1 MVREFDVMN
10 CFNGRFSVFMS
21 IEMNEGNTTTSLAAR
36 IFQNFNFVNFAMVH
50 HQLFNI
56 LLSVGKR
63 QVANVNVL
71 MIRRNFMTKRAFL
84 PSFFGSTLLS
94 LQD

>member
-1 MVREFDVMN
+1 MIREFDVMN
-10 CFNGRFSVFMS
+10 CFNGGFRVFMP
-21 IEMNEGNTTTSLAAR
+21 IEMNEGNTTASLAAR

-56 LLSVGKR
+56 LLGIRKR
-63 QVANVNVL
+63 QMANVNVL
-71 MIRRNFMTKRAFL
+71 VIRRNFMTKRALSPF
-84 PSFFGSTLLS
+84 FFGSTLLS

>member
-1 MVREFDVMN
+1 MIREFDVMN
-10 CFNGRFSVFMS
+10 CFNGSFCVFMS
-21 IEMNEGNTTTSLAAR
+21 IEMNESNTATSLAAR
-36 IFQNFNFVNFAMVH
+36 IFQNFNFVNFAMVS

-71 MIRRNFMTKRAFL
+71 VIRRNFMTKGAVL
-84 PSFFGSTLLS
+84 PSSFGSTLLS